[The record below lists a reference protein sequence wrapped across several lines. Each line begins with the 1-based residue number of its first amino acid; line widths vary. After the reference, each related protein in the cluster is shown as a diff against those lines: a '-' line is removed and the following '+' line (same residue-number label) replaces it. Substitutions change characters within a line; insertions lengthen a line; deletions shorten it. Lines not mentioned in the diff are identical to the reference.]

1 MFCVL
6 LMNECLAFLCP
17 FSTNKVPPPSEK
29 PAASRTFIITFIITE
44 NDAGFVTIGKNLAL
58 VNILILLIN
67 ITS

>member
-29 PAASRTFIITFIITE
+29 PAASRTFIITE
-44 NDAGFVTIGKNLAL
+44 NDAGFVTIGKNLVL
-58 VNILILLIN
+58 VYILILLIN
-67 ITS
+67 ITC